1 MISKITESNKEL
13 IKTRMQEINQ
23 AFHDLAYNE
32 KLREIAVDISAP
44 TETEKTTAMTW
55 ADENAKHISENL
67 EGYYANI
74 RDIAKLSTNFH
85 NAPYKYFLMPLDE
98 PIFEIDANK
107 RTIAVP
113 QHFAKNGIG
122 VHGDH
127 MAEVLY
133 FRIDRYFDYQDLYNV
148 DEIIINWQFR
158 PASGSRNAETE
169 THTSYALAPDETYDP
184 GHIVFGWVIGNFVD
198 DEGKEHF
205 MTPSKGTLSF
215 SISFLKRTGETYQY
229 LLNTLISSVNIND
242 SFVLEDP
249 TKLDSLRHPVF
260 ERLSD
265 SRYTADGVTPLV
277 DPVYRTNPVEVQE
290 DGHTVTEYKGLPVS
304 KNFDIEDGI
313 EAEQLL
319 LQTIGYVPDD
329 GNIKYTWHGT
339 TISGTSVDRE
349 PDTLTSINDYVLTSD
364 TVADEKIKYYTLVDG
379 EMTQIPFEKNGT
391 TMTFSDVMADPTLEI
406 YELGSSLEVN
416 EAGSYQVT
424 MQSKKI
430 VDGVS
435 ESINSGNV
443 PSQTCV
449 IPMAAVPSVEL
460 AVTARVTPESGNY
473 TIYDEAL
480 ASQYTFVSDGAPGVI
495 ATIGIDESK
504 IWNSDEGTGIPGVT
518 ADSSIGAIALVMTSE
533 EGDNGKPTA
542 EDFAGMEFKVA
553 DGAYSINAAG
563 GALPV
568 DSASATGEGL
578 YKVYAVNRR
587 NHTYNVSDA
596 SDIITVSTIAP
607 MLEQIVLKVQDN
619 NEFVVLPNIVE
630 DPDAQTQLNENYPIR
645 YFQVSIGD
653 TLNPEV
659 ELVVRAVEI
668 DQSAY
673 SADGSIVY
681 STKESDIPLEYA
693 ASHIEADQ
701 DNFYFQIEDDPGLF
715 VIEVTTKYHGTQR
728 VTITDPFKVTT
739 TL

>member
-13 IKTRMQEINQ
+13 IKARLKEISM
-23 AFHDLAYNE
+23 ALDGNE
-32 KLREIAVDISAP
+32 DSIS
-44 TETEKTTAMTW
+44 
-55 ADENAKHISENL
+55 SL
-67 EGYYANI
+67 ESYYANI
-74 RDIAKLSTNFH
+74 TRIAPLTTNFH
-85 NAPYKYFLMPLDE
+85 SAPYKYFLMPIDE
-98 PIFEIDANK
+98 PVFEIDANK
-107 RTIAVP
+107 RTITVP
-113 QHFAKNGIG
+113 QTFAKNGVG

-127 MAEVLY
+127 MAEILY
-133 FRIDRYFDYQDLYNV
+133 FRIDRYFDYQDLYSV

-158 PASGSRNAETE
+158 PASGSRNAEVE

-249 TKLDSLRHPVF
+249 TKLDSLKHPIF

-265 SRYTADGVTPLV
+265 SRYTINGVTPLV
-277 DPVYRTNPVEVQE
+277 DPVFRTNPEESQV
-290 DGHTVTEYKGLPVS
+290 DGRTVIEYKGLPAT

-313 EAEQLL
+313 EADTLL
-319 LQTIGYVPDD
+319 LQTIGYVSDD

-339 TISGTSVDRE
+339 TVDGESRDRNPE
-349 PDTLTSINDYVLTSD
+349 NPTDPDDYVLTPD
-364 TVADEKIKYYTLVDG
+364 TTADERIKYYVINNG
-379 EMTQIPFEKNGT
+379 QMTEISAAG
-391 TMTFSDVMADPTLEI
+391 MTFAEARSANPPIDI
-406 YELGSSLEVN
+406 YEVGSSLEVSK
-416 EAGSYQVT
+416 AGSYQVT

-435 ESINSGNV
+435 ETINSGNV

-460 AVTARVTPESGNY
+460 TVTAHVTPESGNY

-480 ASQYTFVSDGAPGVI
+480 ANQYTFVSDDAPGVI

-504 IWNSDEGTGIPGVT
+504 IWNSDEGTGVPGVT
-518 ADSSIGAIALVMTSE
+518 AASSIGAIALVMTNE
-533 EGDNGKPTA
+533 DGDAGKPSA
-542 EDFAGMEFKVA
+542 EDFANMEFKVA
-553 DGAYSINAAG
+553 DGEYSISATG

-568 DSASATGEGL
+568 NSASATGEGL

-596 SDIITVSTIAP
+596 SDVITVSTIAP
-607 MLEQIVLKVQDN
+607 MLESIVLKVQDN
-619 NEFVVLPNIVE
+619 NEFTVLPSIVA
-630 DPDAQTQLNENYPIR
+630 DPDAQTQLNEDYPIR

-653 TLNPEV
+653 TLKPEV
-659 ELVVRAVEI
+659 ELAVRAVEI

-681 STKESDIPLEYA
+681 STKENDIPLEYA
-693 ASHIEADQ
+693 ATHTEADQ

>member
-13 IKTRMQEINQ
+13 IKARMQEINQ

-32 KLREIAVDISAP
+32 KLRETAADISAP
-44 TETEKTTAMTW
+44 TEEEKAAAMAW

-85 NAPYKYFLMPLDE
+85 SAPYKYFLMPLDE
-98 PIFEIDANK
+98 PVFEIDANK

-127 MAEVLY
+127 MAEILY
-133 FRIDRYFDYQDLYNV
+133 FKVDRYFDYQDLYSV

-158 PASGSRNAETE
+158 PANGSRNAEVE

-249 TKLDSLRHPVF
+249 TKLDSLKHPIF

-265 SRYTADGVTPLV
+265 SRYTIDGVTPLV
-277 DPVYRTNPVEVQE
+277 DPVFRTNPEESQV
-290 DGHTVTEYKGLPVS
+290 DGRTVIEYKGLPAT

-313 EAEQLL
+313 EAETLL

-339 TISGTSVDRE
+339 TVDGESVDRDPE
-349 PDTLTSINDYVLTSD
+349 NPTDPDDYVLTSD
-364 TVADEKIKYYTLVDG
+364 TTADERIKYYVINNG
-379 EMTQIPFEKNGT
+379 QMTEISAAG
-391 TMTFSDVMADPTLEI
+391 MTFAEARSANPPIDI
-406 YELGSSLEVN
+406 YEVGSSLEVN
-416 EAGSYQVT
+416 QAGSYQVT

-435 ESINSGNV
+435 ETINSGNV

-460 AVTARVTPESGNY
+460 TVTAHVTPESGNY

-480 ASQYTFVSDGAPGVI
+480 ASQYTFVSDDAPGVI

-504 IWNSDEGTGIPGVT
+504 IWNSDEGTGVPGVT
-518 ADSSIGAIALVMTSE
+518 AASSIGAIALVMTNE
-533 EGDNGKPTA
+533 EGDAGKPSA
-542 EDFAGMEFKVA
+542 EDFANMEFKVA
-553 DGAYSINAAG
+553 DDEYSISATG
-563 GALPV
+563 GVLPV
-568 DSASATGEGL
+568 NSASATGEGL

-596 SDIITVSTIAP
+596 SDVITVSTIAP
-607 MLEQIVLKVQDN
+607 MLESIVLKVQDN
-619 NEFVVLPNIVE
+619 NEFTVLPSIVA
-630 DPDAQTQLNENYPIR
+630 DPDAQTQLNEDYPIR

-653 TLNPEV
+653 TLKPEV
-659 ELVVRAVEI
+659 ELAVRAVEI

-693 ASHIEADQ
+693 ATHTEADQ